1 MNLLLDTHVFI
12 WWSISP
18 KRLSSQVENSIA
30 NFVLA
35 TQAPVVFPTGLDTPL
50 SLDS

>member
-18 KRLSSQVENSIA
+18 KRLSSQIKNL
-30 NFVLA
+30 LA
-35 TQAPVVFPTGLDTPL
+35 DVDNALFL
-50 SLDS
+50 SLASIWDAPN